1 MHRENYIPIGTEI
14 VLEKQINQLNGTS
27 LEKIKLS
34 KLASILSY
42 YFHYLGHSE
51 SQELKLNY
59 ANYDPDRTPEER
71 MLYAS
76 KSDLTKFKSTFNTV
90 IKKGNFTALEANEL
104 QEAIH
109 SSDLIGLN
117 LKINFEDFQEYKIY
131 ARGLTKQKE
140 KIKKFYFWKRE
151 IEIEYYERIVIYL
164 HYQNEGYF
172 IQKKQEVDELP
183 FSPNSIVL
191 KIFKRVPKNDLETI
205 FPNAEPKMPL
215 KDKLLLWIPG
225 IGGGVPIITTKVV
238 PALINISKAYKSGD
252 QFQIEVLK
260 NSLMQGGAALGVL
273 GVYLFRQYKEYQNKI
288 NDFHRM
294 LTDSLYFKNLGNNS
308 GVFHSLIDSS
318 EEEEIKESI
327 LAYCFLLQNSEPQKA
342 EILDQKI
349 DSWFLNEFNV
359 EIDFEIDDA
368 LSKLKKI
375 GLASEENGLWKVL
388 PLDDALMCVDNLWDS
403 IFNFNEVEKK

>member
-1 MHRENYIPIGTEI
+1 
-14 VLEKQINQLNGTS
+14 
-27 LEKIKLS
+27 
-34 KLASILSY
+34 
-42 YFHYLGHSE
+42 
-51 SQELKLNY
+51 
-59 ANYDPDRTPEER
+59 
-71 MLYAS
+71 
-76 KSDLTKFKSTFNTV
+76 
-90 IKKGNFTALEANEL
+90 
-104 QEAIH
+104 
-109 SSDLIGLN
+109 
-117 LKINFEDFQEYKIY
+117 
-131 ARGLTKQKE
+131 
-140 KIKKFYFWKRE
+140 
-151 IEIEYYERIVIYL
+151 
-164 HYQNEGYF
+164 
-172 IQKKQEVDELP
+172 
-183 FSPNSIVL
+183 
-191 KIFKRVPKNDLETI
+191 
-205 FPNAEPKMPL
+205 L

-327 LAYCFLLQNSEPQKA
+327 LTYCFLLQNSEPQKA

-349 DSWFLNEFNV
+349 ESWFLNEFNV

-403 IFNFNEVEKK
+403 IFNFNEVQKK